1 MIKFKIA
8 KGSHLLN
15 LNEDNK
21 EVETVAL
28 KIDELIRTLNA
39 LLVKSQDHH
48 AINKRMLNLEVCP
61 IFFLQKFMDSFSRT
75 GSTMMCTT
83 VTIFLYE

>member
-1 MIKFKIA
+1 MISFKFL

-61 IFFLQKFMDSFSRT
+61 TFSAKVHGFIQPNRFYYDVYDSDYFS
-75 GSTMMCTT
+75 
-83 VTIFLYE
+83 V